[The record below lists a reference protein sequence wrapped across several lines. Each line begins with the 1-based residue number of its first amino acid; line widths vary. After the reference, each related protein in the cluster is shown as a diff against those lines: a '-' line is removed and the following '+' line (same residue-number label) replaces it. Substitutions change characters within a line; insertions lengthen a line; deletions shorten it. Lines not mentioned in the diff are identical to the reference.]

1 MDIKATYLNTKL
13 DVDIYIIYLKILES
27 EKKTKW
33 KVFYELKQA
42 GRMWNSTLKETL
54 LKLKFHEI

>member
-27 EKKTKW
+27 EKKNKMES
-33 KVFYELKQA
+33 VL
-42 GRMWNSTLKETL
+42 
-54 LKLKFHEI
+54 